1 MSSRDLG
8 RHDNVVVGDVGVGIV
23 AAVLEFD
30 VHPHP
35 ELLDVEPGRTP
46 VDPDP
51 LARLTCLIRGEN
63 GFLTHA
69 AKANAPGNW
78 LSGVGLC
85 QSPAMT
91 QNSPGDTQSVAVG
104 FVGLGQQ
111 GAPMAANLVAAGY
124 ELIVRDIDLERERRF
139 VAACGGR
146 GCEGNP
152 AALAEA
158 DILITMLPNGQVVRE
173 ALLGQDAIA
182 SSLRPGTIIVDTSSS
197 DPYGTRELGG
207 RLAELGLVLL
217 DSPVTRP
224 EAVGEDTRR
233 ITFMVAGDDE
243 AAIEKAMPLL
253 EAMAEQVFRAGRLG
267 SGHAMKTLNNYVSAA
282 GLAAALDAMVAGQ
295 RFGVDVE
302 TMLEVFNAGT
312 ARNFSTANTLID
324 EAMSRRY
331 AAGFQ
336 LALMVKD
343 LRIASSLFER
353 VDFDAPLS
361 PLVRDQFADALALLD
376 DQGADLSRSLEGWE
390 SRAGVTVPPPR

>member
-1 MSSRDLG
+1 
-8 RHDNVVVGDVGVGIV
+8 
-23 AAVLEFD
+23 
-30 VHPHP
+30 
-35 ELLDVEPGRTP
+35 
-46 VDPDP
+46 
-51 LARLTCLIRGEN
+51 
-63 GFLTHA
+63 
-69 AKANAPGNW
+69 
-78 LSGVGLC
+78 
-85 QSPAMT
+85 MT
-91 QNSPGDTQSVAVG
+91 QNTPMNPNPAVVG

-111 GAPMAANLVAAGY
+111 GGPMAANLVAAGY
-124 ELIVRDIDLERERRF
+124 DLIVRDLDPDRERRF
-139 VAACGGR
+139 VAAHGAR
-146 GCEGNP
+146 GCDGDP

-158 DILITMLPNGQVVRE
+158 GILIAMLPDGRVVRD
-173 ALLGQDAIA
+173 ALFGEDGIA
-182 SSLRPGTIIVDTSSS
+182 SRLRPGTIIVDTSSS

-207 RLAELGLVLL
+207 ELAELGLVLL

-233 ITFMVAGDDE
+233 ITFMVAGDDDE
-243 AAIEKAMPLL
+243 AVDRVMPLL
-253 EAMAEQVFRAGRLG
+253 EAMAERVFRAGRLG

-312 ARNFSTANTLID
+312 ARNFSTANTLIE

-353 VDFDAPLS
+353 VAFDAPIP
-361 PLVRDQFADALALLD
+361 PLVRDQFAEALAGLD
-376 DQGADLSRSLEGWE
+376 DPRADLSRSLEGWE
-390 SRAGVTVPPPR
+390 SRGAVRVPPPR

>member
-1 MSSRDLG
+1 MTHNPLTDPR
-8 RHDNVVVGDVGVGIV
+8 
-23 AAVLEFD
+23 
-30 VHPHP
+30 
-35 ELLDVEPGRTP
+35 PG
-46 VDPDP
+46 
-51 LARLTCLIRGEN
+51 
-63 GFLTHA
+63 
-69 AKANAPGNW
+69 
-78 LSGVGLC
+78 
-85 QSPAMT
+85 
-91 QNSPGDTQSVAVG
+91 AVG

-111 GAPMAANLVAAGY
+111 GAPMAANLLAAGY
-124 ELIVRDIDLERERRF
+124 DLIVRDADLERERRF
-139 VAACGGR
+139 VAARGGR
-146 GCEGNP
+146 GCDGDP

-158 DILITMLPNGQVVRE
+158 EILITMLPNGRVVRD
-173 ALLGQDAIA
+173 ALLGHDAIA
-182 SSLRPGTIIVDTSSS
+182 SRLRPGTIIVDTSSS
-197 DPYGTRELGG
+197 DPYGTRELGSE
-207 RLAELGLVLL
+207 LAALGLVLL

-243 AAIEKAMPLL
+243 AAIDRVMPLL
-253 EAMAEQVFRAGRLG
+253 QAMAEQVFRAGRLG

-302 TMLEVFNAGT
+302 TMIEVFNAGT

-353 VDFDAPLS
+353 VDFEAPIS
-361 PLVRDQFADALALLD
+361 SLVRDQFAEALVHLD

-390 SRAGVTVPPPR
+390 SRGEIRLPPPR